1 MRDEKTMINLT
12 INHVPV
18 EVPAGATL
26 LAAAKQAGI
35 KIPTLC
41 HVEGLQTIGA
51 CRVCVVEVEGAR
63 NLCASCAMPA
73 AAGMKVF
80 TNTSRVRNARRAVV
94 ELLLSEHNGE
104 CQTCDRSEDCEL
116 QALAAE
122 LGIREI
128 AYTGER
134 TRKRVDTSTP
144 ALLRDNGKCIKCRR
158 CVSVCAEVQH
168 VGALFPQGRGF
179 ETLIGPAFCHD
190 LSSVTCVQCGQ
201 CAAVCPVG
209 AITEREQIEEVWTAL
224 ESPGKHVVVQTA
236 PAIRAALGECF
247 GCPPGTLVTGK
258 MVAALRRLGFH
269 AVFDTN
275 FAADLTILEEGTELL
290 TRLKAALCPDLPSP
304 SGSGA
309 ACRPEQAC
317 AVPAAPAPTFE
328 PPSRPAGTAQAW
340 SGLHPHPSPLP
351 EGEGTSRVALPMF
364 TSCSPGW
371 INFLEHFHPDMLP
384 NLSTCKSPQQMF
396 GALAKTYYAEK
407 LGKRP
412 EDIFVVSIMPCTAK
426 KFECQRPEMTAS
438 GVRDVDV
445 VLTTRELGKMIHAAG
460 IDFDTLPD
468 EEMDA
473 PLGLSTGA
481 ADIFANTGG
490 VMEAALRTAY
500 EIVTGRPLPVPNL
513 HVTAVEGLKG
523 VKEASLKIEGVLPEW
538 SFLEGVTLNV
548 AVAHGLGNAQRL
560 IEAVKRGEAAYH
572 FIEVMTCPGGCI
584 GGGGQPRFTDNQV
597 RQSRI
602 AAVYRE
608 DEGKKLRKSHE
619 NPDVQR
625 LYAEFLDRPLG
636 DRSHHLLHTT
646 YTPKERV

>member
-1 MRDEKTMINLT
+1 M
-12 INHVPV
+12 
-18 EVPAGATL
+18 
-26 LAAAKQAGI
+26 
-35 KIPTLC
+35 
-41 HVEGLQTIGA
+41 
-51 CRVCVVEVEGAR
+51 
-63 NLCASCAMPA
+63 
-73 AAGMKVF
+73 
-80 TNTSRVRNARRAVV
+80 
-94 ELLLSEHNGE
+94 
-104 CQTCDRSEDCEL
+104 
-116 QALAAE
+116 
-122 LGIREI
+122 
-128 AYTGER
+128 
-134 TRKRVDTSTP
+134 
-144 ALLRDNGKCIKCRR
+144 
-158 CVSVCAEVQH
+158 
-168 VGALFPQGRGF
+168 
-179 ETLIGPAFCHD
+179 
-190 LSSVTCVQCGQ
+190 TCVQCGQ

-209 AITEREQIEEVWTAL
+209 AITERDQIEEVWTAL

-247 GCPPGTLVTGK
+247 GYPPGTLVTGK

-290 TRLKAALCPDLPSP
+290 TRLRKAVVDK
-304 SGSGA
+304 
-309 ACRPEQAC
+309 
-317 AVPAAPAPTFE
+317 AP
-328 PPSRPAGTAQAW
+328 
-340 SGLHPHPSPLP
+340 
-351 EGEGTSRVALPMF
+351 VALPMF

-384 NLSTCKSPQQMF
+384 NLSSCKSPQQMF
-396 GALAKTYYAEK
+396 GALAKTYYANK

-426 KFECQRPEMTAS
+426 KYECQRPEMTAS

-460 IDFDTLPD
+460 IDFDGLPD

-500 EIVTGRPLPVPNL
+500 EIVTGRPLPVANL
-513 HVTAVEGLKG
+513 HVAPVAGLKG
-523 VKEASLKIEGVLPEW
+523 VKEASLKIEGAVPEW

-548 AVAHGLGNAQRL
+548 AVAHGLSNAQRL
-560 IEAVKRGEAAYH
+560 IAAVKRGEASYH

-584 GGGGQPRFTDNQV
+584 GGGGQPRFTDNQI
-597 RQSRI
+597 RQARI
-602 AAVYRE
+602 AAIYRE

-625 LYAEFLDRPLG
+625 LYAEFLGQPLG
-636 DRSHHLLHTT
+636 ERSHHLLHTK